1 MAFFQINIKSSSN
14 HIVNLTGKPVLLH
27 KLRFLSLCHFRRQ
40 KKPNNSAT
48 GFQARSELQNI
59 LKFMG
64 KGRNLDKRSDRK
76 ESISVGFVCFPPSL
90 LDFSL
95 LFKAVT
101 KEMFEEAL
109 RALADDDFL
118 TVTGKTVRL
127 L

>member
-1 MAFFQINIKSSSN
+1 
-14 HIVNLTGKPVLLH
+14 
-27 KLRFLSLCHFRRQ
+27 
-40 KKPNNSAT
+40 
-48 GFQARSELQNI
+48 
-59 LKFMG
+59 MG